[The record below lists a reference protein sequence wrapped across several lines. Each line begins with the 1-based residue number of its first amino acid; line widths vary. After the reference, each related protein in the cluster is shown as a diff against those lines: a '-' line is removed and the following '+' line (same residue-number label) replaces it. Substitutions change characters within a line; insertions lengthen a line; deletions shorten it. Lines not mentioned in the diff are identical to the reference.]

1 MTCSCSEIR
10 LQNLRLA
17 TAQIDGI
24 LIAPGEIFSLWA
36 LIGRPTRKKGYLD
49 GLVIS
54 SGHLGKGVAGGLCQL
69 ANLIH
74 YMVLHTPMKVT
85 ELHHHS
91 DALFPD
97 AGRRVPFGT
106 GTSIVYKNC
115 DYRFQNT
122 TPYPVQIKVWLPG

>member
-1 MTCSCSEIR
+1 MQLQR
-10 LQNLRLA
+10 NKVQNLRLA

-74 YMVLHTPMKVT
+74 YMVLHSCIITATLFFRTRAGGSLLELGLRLFTKTVT
-85 ELHHHS
+85 T
-91 DALFPD
+91 AFKTQ
-97 AGRRVPFGT
+97 RR
-106 GTSIVYKNC
+106 IQC
-115 DYRFQNT
+115 R
-122 TPYPVQIKVWLPG
+122 